1 MSLQTN
7 VTNWLNAY
15 NEHDIQTTHN
25 PDYIGSILD
34 TNGQFHTGGGIYKQ
48 PPATGLEYEI
58 HDFNW
63 YAGQGVDTGTG
74 IGGKYLL
81 HSENGLS
88 WDTVNATTT
97 GLYNFV
103 TTGSLD
109 TLYLGYNAF
118 GDTDEAPAQAT
129 LTAFD
134 EFESL
139 LVVNNFNVAV
149 DYVAGLFGG
158 ANGNSQI
165 NVSSLVD
172 GNGDSLISYPQY
184 YEQVTLNSA
193 IIYDLAFEAADSSSS
208 TFENV
213 LDAYLSGVSGG
224 SIDIGNDI
232 SVINSYLS
240 GVGSSLSFEY
250 YDEAGDYAS
259 GGVITASAPV
269 AEVESDLLLA
279 A

>member
-7 VTNWLNAY
+7 VNNWLNAY
-15 NEHDIQTTHN
+15 NEQPIQTTHN
-25 PDYIGSILD
+25 PAYIGSILD
-34 TNGQFHTGGGIYKQ
+34 TNGQFHTGAEIYD
-48 PPATGLEYEI
+48 PNTSLPYEI
-58 HDFNW
+58 YDFNW
-63 YAGQGVDTGTG
+63 YAGQGLNSAGE
-74 IGGKYLL
+74 GGKYLL

-88 WDTVNATTT
+88 WDTVFNANQTA
-97 GLYNFV
+97 YNFV

-109 TLYLGYNAF
+109 TLYLGYKAF
-118 GDTDEAPAQAT
+118 GDTGAAPAQAT

-165 NVSSLVD
+165 NTSSLVD
-172 GNGDSLISYPQY
+172 GNGDSLVSYPQY

-208 TFENV
+208 TFEYV

-240 GVGSSLSFEY
+240 SNGSSLSFEY
-250 YDEAGDYAS
+250 YDEAGDYAAS
-259 GGVITASAPV
+259 GVVTASAPV

>member
-15 NEHDIQTTHN
+15 NEQPIQNSHN
-25 PDYIGSILD
+25 ADYIGSILG
-34 TNGQFHTGGGIYKQ
+34 TNGQFHTGGGIYDQ
-48 PPATGLEYEI
+48 SSSLPYEI
-58 HDFNW
+58 FDFNW
-63 YAGQGVDTGTG
+63 YAGQGLTSGF
-74 IGGKYLL
+74 GGKYLL

-88 WDTVNATTT
+88 WDTVFNANQTA
-97 GLYNFV
+97 YNFV

-109 TLYLGYNAF
+109 TLYLGYSADSDF
-118 GDTDEAPAQAT
+118 APAQST

-165 NVSSLVD
+165 NTSSLVD
-172 GNGDSLISYPQY
+172 GNGDSLVSYPQY

-208 TFENV
+208 TFEYV

-240 GVGSSLSFEY
+240 SNGSSLSFEY
-250 YDEAGDYAS
+250 YDEAGDYAAS
-259 GGVITASAPV
+259 GVVTASAPV